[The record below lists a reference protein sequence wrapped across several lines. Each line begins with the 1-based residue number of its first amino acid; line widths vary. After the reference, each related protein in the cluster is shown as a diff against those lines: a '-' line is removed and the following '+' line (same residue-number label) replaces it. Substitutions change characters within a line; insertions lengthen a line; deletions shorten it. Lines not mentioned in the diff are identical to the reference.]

1 MTKPVSRRRAEPPTE
16 LLYRDFFE
24 LSPVAKAVLDSRGGF
39 VLVNRAFLHR
49 FCLSAGAVPGGSIP
63 FESLFEQPPFARR
76 LLEELRGE
84 RVIRRREARM
94 RDAEGQPLVMLVYGR
109 TRPQDPQHTFEFSFV
124 NITQQKAVEDALRRD
139 RARLAS
145 LIESIGAGV
154 FLVDRDGGL
163 ADVNAAAADLLGV
176 PRAALIG
183 RPHLDLFAS
192 VAQGA
197 DEPEVVRHRL
207 HQASRMVETHP
218 VVDVRRGENPSR
230 VLEIEFFPVREPDG
244 SAVGWGGL
252 IRDVTEDRDRVAW
265 KMRLLSVLTRDIRAP
280 LAALKGHATALL
292 ANFRQ
297 WDSQMVLEFLEVINR
312 RTDEL
317 VRHVDRSLALTR
329 LETGSVGMNL
339 ESVDPRELVQ
349 QAVERA
355 AESLKERP
363 LSVDLPGDL
372 PPVRV
377 DPARVEDALVIL
389 LDNAARYTPPD
400 SPVTIRAVREGDMLN
415 ISVSDRGPG
424 IDPGR
429 QGGLFVKTPP
439 DGTDSR
445 GETGIGLYIFR
456 KFIEAHGGRIGVE
469 SPPTGEAHGT
479 RIFFTIPLMP
489 AIAAEPRAEAAATPD
504 MEVAGEA
511 AKSILVIEQEADYQA
526 LLFSILEKA
535 GYRVEA
541 APDGPTAIDV
551 VRTSPP
557 DLIVMEWALRGMDS
571 LSVCRNIRRGSAVPI
586 LVLTSKI
593 SQEDLVAALDAGAD
607 DYVTKPFHSPE
618 LLARVRSLLRRG
630 DSWPEEDAQRFD
642 AAGLAIDYSARQ
654 AWKFGQP
661 IDLTPTEFDLLEIF
675 SRHPGQVLEYDL
687 LADRLFGP
695 GTVHNRQD
703 LFIHISRVRKKIEP
717 DPKKPAFIQTR
728 WGRGYVFMPRARD
741 SG

>member
-1 MTKPVSRRRAEPPTE
+1 MKKTVSRRRAEPPAE
-16 LLYRDFFE
+16 LPYRDFFE

-39 VLVNRAFLHR
+39 VLVNQAFLQR
-49 FCLSAGAVPGGSIP
+49 FCLQIGAVLGGSVS
-63 FESLFEQPPFARR
+63 FEDLFEQPAFARR

-84 RVIRRREARM
+84 RVVRRREARM
-94 RDAEGQPLVMLVYGR
+94 HDAEGEPLVMLVYGR
-109 TRPQDPQHTFEFSFV
+109 TRPQDPRYTFEISFV

-154 FLVDRDGGL
+154 FLVDRDGNL
-163 ADVNAAAADLLGV
+163 TDVNGAAADLLTIPGAV
-176 PRAALIG
+176 MIG
-183 RPHLDLFAS
+183 RPHTDLFAS
-192 VAQGA
+192 IADGA
-197 DEPEVVRHRL
+197 DEPELVQHRL
-207 HQASRMVETHP
+207 RQASLAVETHP
-218 VVDVRRGENPSR
+218 VIDVRRKENPSR
-230 VLEIEFFPVREPDG
+230 ILEIAFFPVREQDG
-244 SAVGWGGL
+244 SPVGWGGL
-252 IRDVTEDRDRVAW
+252 IRDVTEERDRLAW

-280 LAALKGHATALL
+280 LATLKGHATALL
-292 ANFRQ
+292 ANYRQ
-297 WDSQMVLEFLEVINR
+297 WDPRMVMEFLEVINR

-317 VRHVDRSLALTR
+317 VRHVDRGLALTR
-329 LETGSVGMNL
+329 LEAGSVGMNL

-355 AESLKERP
+355 AESLEERP

-372 PPVRV
+372 PAVRV

-400 SPVTIRAVREGDMLN
+400 SPVAIRAVREGDMLN
-415 ISVSDRGPG
+415 VSVSDRGPG
-424 IDPGR
+424 ISAER
-429 QGGLFVKTPP
+429 QRDLFAKNPP
-439 DGTDSR
+439 DEAVSG

-469 SPPTGEAHGT
+469 SPPQGEDRGT
-479 RIFFTIPLMP
+479 RIFFTIPIMP
-489 AIAAEPRAEAAATPD
+489 AIAAEPPAEGNAARKLEP
-504 MEVAGEA
+504 AGEA
-511 AKSILVIEQEADYQA
+511 ARSVLVIEHEADYQT

-557 DLIVMEWALRGMDS
+557 DLIVMEWMLPGMDG
-571 LSVCRNIRRGSAVPI
+571 LSVCRNIRRWSAVPI

-630 DSWPEEDAQRFD
+630 DSWPEEDAERFES
-642 AAGLAIDYSARQ
+642 AGLTIDYSARQ
-654 AWKFGQP
+654 AWKFGEP
-661 IDLTPTEFDLLEIF
+661 VDLTPTEFDLLEIF

-687 LADRLFGP
+687 LAERLFGS
-695 GTVHNRQD
+695 GTVHGRQD
-703 LFIHISRVRKKIEP
+703 LFIHISRIRKKIEP
-717 DPKKPAFIQTR
+717 DPKQPAFIQTR
-728 WGRGYVFMPRARD
+728 WGRGYVFLPRARD
-741 SG
+741 SR